1 MGGMWKEDVVLSR
14 RFAGGV
20 AVMVLVVERMLW
32 SEARRSRVSCWT
44 EGEAEMEMLPL
55 LLEREKLGR
64 GRLPFGKRR
73 GEGFQARILAT
84 AALALLESPHEHQRQ
99 ARLSALPLGPF

>member
-64 GRLPFGKRR
+64 APREESER
-73 GEGFQARILAT
+73 GT
-84 AALALLESPHEHQRQ
+84 SYT
-99 ARLSALPLGPF
+99 S